1 METGVIGNRLRA
13 MGRDL
18 AAWRVSRRCNWRRN
32 QLEPLRNRCQ
42 ANGARLGEYGTNSGA
57 WEPAVLKKSDGPGG
71 SGRNAKPTIND
82 VARLAGVSK
91 KTVSRVINRSA
102 LLNGE
107 TRERVEKVIR
117 ELGYVPNP
125 QARALAL
132 RRNFLVGL
140 IHDNPNAQMVL
151 NMQQGILEALQGTE
165 FEMVVRP
172 VDRNSSMMLDDVR
185 HFLERQRLFGVVLLP
200 PISENDALAR
210 LCDEVGCRYV
220 RLGSAE
226 LDDAAHMVAS
236 NDREAVR
243 EATDYLIREGHRLIG
258 LIEGPDGFRS
268 ARERRLGFEDA
279 IAAAGLKLPR
289 SLIAGGNYT
298 FETGVTAAHRLFD
311 LSPRPTAI
319 FASNDEMA
327 AGVVFA
333 ARERGVAVPQDLSV
347 IGFDDTPIAAHI
359 WPPLTTVRWP
369 IVSMARSAARKL
381 VGDIVD
387 GTGAESLPSM
397 LPSTLVKRASVAP
410 PP

>member
-1 METGVIGNRLRA
+1 L
-13 MGRDL
+13 
-18 AAWRVSRRCNWRRN
+18 
-32 QLEPLRNRCQ
+32 
-42 ANGARLGEYGTNSGA
+42 
-57 WEPAVLKKSDGPGG
+57 
-71 SGRNAKPTIND
+71 AKPKDSRAVGERAARSTIND

-91 KTVSRVINRSA
+91 KTVSRVINRSP
-102 LLNGE
+102 LLNEE
-107 TRERVEKVIR
+107 TREKVEKVIR

-132 RRNFLVGL
+132 RRNFLIGL

-151 NMQQGILEALQGTE
+151 NVQQGILEALAGTE

-172 VDRNSSMMLDDVR
+172 VDRSSQMMLEDVR
-185 HFLERQRLFGVVLLP
+185 DFLERQRLFGVVLLP

-220 RLGSAE
+220 RMGSAE

-236 NDREAVR
+236 NDRDAVR
-243 EATDYLIREGHRLIG
+243 EATDHLIEMGHKLIA

-268 ARERRLGFEDA
+268 ARERRLGFEDSL
-279 IAAAGLKLPR
+279 AAAGQKLPR
-289 SLIAGGNYT
+289 SLIARGNYT
-298 FETGVTAAHRLFD
+298 FETGVTAAERLLD

-333 ARERGVAVPQDLSV
+333 ARERGIAVPEELSV

-369 IVSMARSAARKL
+369 MVSMARSAARKL
-381 VGDIVD
+381 VGDMV
-387 GTGAESLPSM
+387 GGLAAGEQPSE

-410 PP
+410 PPG

>member
-1 METGVIGNRLRA
+1 M
-13 MGRDL
+13 
-18 AAWRVSRRCNWRRN
+18 
-32 QLEPLRNRCQ
+32 
-42 ANGARLGEYGTNSGA
+42 
-57 WEPAVLKKSDGPGG
+57 
-71 SGRNAKPTIND
+71 AKPKDSRAVGERAARSTIND

-91 KTVSRVINRSA
+91 KTVSRVINRSP
-102 LLNGE
+102 LLNEE
-107 TRERVEKVIR
+107 TREKVEKVIR

-132 RRNFLVGL
+132 RRNFLIGL

-151 NMQQGILEALQGTE
+151 NVQQGILEALAGTE

-172 VDRNSSMMLDDVR
+172 VDRSSQMMLEDVR
-185 HFLERQRLFGVVLLP
+185 DFLERQRLFGVVLLP

-220 RLGSAE
+220 RMGSAE

-236 NDREAVR
+236 NDRDAVR
-243 EATDYLIREGHRLIG
+243 EATDHLIEMGHKLIA

-268 ARERRLGFEDA
+268 ARERRLGFEDSL
-279 IAAAGLKLPR
+279 AAAGQKLPR
-289 SLIAGGNYT
+289 SLIARGNYT
-298 FETGVTAAHRLFD
+298 FETGVTAAERLLD

-333 ARERGVAVPQDLSV
+333 ARERGIAVPEELSV

-369 IVSMARSAARKL
+369 MVSMARSAARKL
-381 VGDIVD
+381 VGDMV
-387 GTGAESLPSM
+387 GGLAAGEQPSE

-410 PP
+410 PPG